1 MYTDSLCTLY
11 TDSLCTQI
19 WYGEFNKSAIKN
31 PHTIRFLTLN
41 ECAEPYLSLKYILNV
56 LVDHKKDF
64 N

>member
-1 MYTDSLCTLY
+1 MY

-19 WYGEFNKSAIKN
+19 WYGEFNKCAIKN

-41 ECAEPYLSLKYILNV
+41 EFAEPDLSLKYILNV